1 MRTRI
6 TATPTGL
13 RKPLA
18 AAVAALMLAQAPLTD
33 AAIFRELSEEALAE
47 MRGKFVVGQH
57 IQYFG
62 MSVTTTWARTDAV
75 ADAGRHTSTTTAT
88 SRPSRRDVGPMGPGG
103 ATEAAGS
110 ADTLPQMAAQTPSAN
125 TDGVHRVNMSLQV
138 DNSGPATRVA
148 YQVGGTLGEPL
159 ANTPAPAPNTPAP
172 APNGALAQIDGAVQ
186 AIQVSGSNNEVKNN
200 VGYAVIPTDAAPVL
214 ADVQVTSPPVDQTF
228 QNGDMVTQFTT
239 TGGVGFT
246 ITSQGNQVTQ
256 RLGMNPVTNHSQLLQ
271 AVRLEGDGH
280 NVVND
285 LMLQVAFEN
294 AQSQPDG
301 LRFRADRVMN
311 LL

>member
-1 MRTRI
+1 MRSKI
-6 TATPTGL
+6 TATRIGL
-13 RKPLA
+13 RKPIA
-18 AAVAALMLAQAPLTD
+18 AAIAAVMLGQAPLAD
-33 AAIFRELSEEALAE
+33 AAIFKELSKEALAE
-47 MRGKFVVGQH
+47 MRGKFVVGRH

-75 ADAGRHTSTTTAT
+75 ADARNAVADTREHTSSAIAALSQQDAGHLDIGRQTDTA
-88 SRPSRRDVGPMGPGG
+88 
-103 ATEAAGS
+103 AAG
-110 ADTLPQMAAQTPSAN
+110 AE
-125 TDGVHRVNMSLQV
+125 GGHRVNMNLQV
-138 DNSGPATRVA
+138 DNSGPETRVS
-148 YQVGGTLGEPL
+148 YQVGGTLGEPV
-159 ANTPAPAPNTPAP
+159 ANTPAPAPNA
-172 APNGALAQIDGAVQ
+172 ALAQIDGAVQ
-186 AIQVSGSNNEVKNN
+186 AIQVEGSNNEVKNN

-214 ADVQVTSPPVDQTF
+214 TDAQATPAPVDQTF
-228 QNGDMVTQFTT
+228 QNGDMVTHFTT

-271 AVRLEGDGH
+271 AVQLEGDGH
-280 NVVND
+280 RVVND

-294 AQSQPDG
+294 ALSQPDG

>member
-1 MRTRI
+1 MRSRI
-6 TATPTGL
+6 RATPKGL

-18 AAVAALMLAQAPLTD
+18 VAVAAAMLVQAPLAG
-33 AAIFRELSEEALAE
+33 AAIFKELSKAQLAE
-47 MRGKFVVGQH
+47 MRGKFVVGRQV
-57 IQYFG
+57 QYFG
-62 MSVTTTWARTDAV
+62 MSVSTSWTNPEAVVDTASQARA
-75 ADAGRHTSTTTAT
+75 TTA
-88 SRPSRRDVGPMGPGG
+88 
-103 ATEAAGS
+103 A
-110 ADTLPQMAAQTPSAN
+110 LSAN
-125 TDGVHRVNMSLQV
+125 AAPAATPATHTASLDLQV
-138 DNSGPATRVA
+138 DNSGPATRLS
-148 YQVGGTLGEPL
+148 YRVGGTLGEPVP
-159 ANTPAPAPNTPAP
+159 NVPAPVPNP
-172 APNGALAQIDGAVQ
+172 ALAQIDGAVQ
-186 AIQVSGSNNEVKNN
+186 SIQVSGSDNEVKNN

-214 ADVQVTSPPVDQTF
+214 ADTQVTSAPVDQTF

-271 AVRLEGDGH
+271 AVRLQGDGH
-280 NVVND
+280 RIVND

-294 AQSQPDG
+294 ALSQPDG

>member
-1 MRTRI
+1 MRSGI
-6 TATPTGL
+6 TATPTEL
-13 RKPLA
+13 RKALA
-18 AAVAALMLAQAPLTD
+18 AAVASVMLAQAPLAD
-33 AAIFRELSEEALAE
+33 AALFNELSKEALAE
-47 MRGKFVVGQH
+47 MRGKFVVGRQV
-57 IQYFG
+57 QYFG
-62 MSVTTTWARTDAV
+62 MSVTTSWARTDAV
-75 ADAGRHTSTTTAT
+75 AATDA
-88 SRPSRRDVGPMGPGG
+88 
-103 ATEAAGS
+103 
-110 ADTLPQMAAQTPSAN
+110 LPRASAQTD
-125 TDGVHRVNMSLQV
+125 DGHRVSMSLQV

-148 YQVGGTLGEPL
+148 YQVGGTLGDPV
-159 ANTPAPAPNTPAP
+159 ANTPAPAPNA
-172 APNGALAQIDGAVQ
+172 ALAQIDGAVQ

-214 ADVQVTSPPVDQTF
+214 ADTQVTSAPVDQTF
-228 QNGDMVTQFTT
+228 QNGDMVTHFTT

-271 AVRLEGDGH
+271 AVQLEGDGH
-280 NVVND
+280 RVVND

-294 AQSQPDG
+294 ALSQPDG

>member
-1 MRTRI
+1 MNSSSS
-6 TATPTGL
+6 AAWNGL

-18 AAVAALMLAQAPLTD
+18 VAIAATLLAQAPLAG
-33 AAIFRELSEEALAE
+33 AAIFKELSEEALAE

-62 MSVTTTWARTDAV
+62 MSMTTTWVRTDAV
-75 ADAGRHTSTTTAT
+75 ADVRRNTRSTTT
-88 SRPSRRDVGPMGPGG
+88 PSREDVGHLGTDRRT
-103 ATEAAGS
+103 TEAAPPGA
-110 ADTLPQMAAQTPSAN
+110 ADALPQVAAQTPNTN
-125 TDGVHRVNMSLQV
+125 TDGAHRVSMSLQV

-148 YQVGGTLGEPL
+148 YQVGGTLGEPV
-159 ANTPAPAPNTPAP
+159 ANTPAPAPNE
-172 APNGALAQIDGAVQ
+172 ALAQIDGAVQ

-214 ADVQVTSPPVDQTF
+214 ADTQITSAPVDQTF
-228 QNGDMVTQFTT
+228 QNGDMVTHFTT

-246 ITSQGNQVTQ
+246 ITSYGNQVTQ
-256 RLGMNPVTNHSQLLQ
+256 RLGMDPVTNHSQLLQ

-280 NVVND
+280 RIVND
-285 LMLQVAFEN
+285 LMLQVAFEK
-294 AQSQPDG
+294 ALSQPDG